1 MNILDG
7 LRICTTSLTTEEKR
21 ELNRLVKNH
30 GGLFCN
36 ALDPKVTHLVAGV
49 VGSEK

>member
-1 MNILDG
+1 MALNG
-7 LRICTTSLTTEEKR
+7 LRICTTTLATDEKR
-21 ELNRLVKNH
+21 ELNRLVKNN

-36 ALDPKVTHLVAGV
+36 ALDPRVTHLVAGV